1 MLRQGPAFT
10 RQYFALVDARL
21 ALIRH
26 EDSEGRAT
34 TDNAYHTLGPT
45 FPLRSPE
52 ETQIALSSTNL
63 AELLRTLAWLG
74 GCRPEADLE
83 RTLDSLRQSR
93 LEEDLAT
100 PSSEDPACARGSG
113 SSRHIRTHGSVRPR
127 PPWSDLALAK

>member
-34 TDNAYHTLGPT
+34 TDYAYHTLGPT

-93 LEEDLAT
+93 LEEDLANAVLRR
-100 PSSEDPACARGSG
+100 PGVRARIGEL
-113 SSRHIRTHGSVRPR
+113 RAHPNAWIREAAAAVE
-127 PPWSDLALAK
+127 